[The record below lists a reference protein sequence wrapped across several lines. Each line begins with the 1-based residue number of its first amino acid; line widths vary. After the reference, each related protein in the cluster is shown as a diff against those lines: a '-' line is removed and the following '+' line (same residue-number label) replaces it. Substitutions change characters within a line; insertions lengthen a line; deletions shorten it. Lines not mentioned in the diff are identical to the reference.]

1 MLEMVHIHDVTINYD
16 YLIELIAQMA
26 DEIHAGEVAK
36 AEKTKEDISIEL
48 AKSDNIKEKER
59 VTRFVHQIYNGTY
72 VFERYPAPRDVDSMA
87 RAMEQAQSA
96 SSLQQLTA
104 FIRTWGLDNSV
115 KPKEL
120 EELIRKHRIGQED
133 LDKQGEIT
141 TIMNDAR
148 SDYPALAATEI
159 ASLSWIKY
167 RNALRKA
174 LYALADQLKKLEG

>member
-1 MLEMVHIHDVTINYD
+1 MN
-16 YLIELIAQMA
+16 Q
-26 DEIHAGEVAK
+26 
-36 AEKTKEDISIEL
+36 
-48 AKSDNIKEKER
+48 
-59 VTRFVHQIYNGTY
+59 
-72 VFERYPAPRDVDSMA
+72 
-87 RAMEQAQSA
+87 AMEQAQSA

-104 FIRTWGLDNSV
+104 FIRTWGLDNSI

-120 EELIRKHRIGQED
+120 EDLIRKHRIGQED

-159 ASLSWIKY
+159 AGLSWIKY